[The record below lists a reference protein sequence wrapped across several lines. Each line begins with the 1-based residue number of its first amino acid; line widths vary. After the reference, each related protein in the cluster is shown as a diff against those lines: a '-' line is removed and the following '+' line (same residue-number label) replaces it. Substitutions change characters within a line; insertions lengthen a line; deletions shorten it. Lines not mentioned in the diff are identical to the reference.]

1 MIAETPFTAEDF
13 RKRIQ
18 AMTDEQLIRYGKAA
32 PYMADRRY
40 SADGRTVEPVF
51 KTQLHECRAE
61 WRRRHPKASSNHY
74 LVQPLNQSVMSAE
87 RVPNIPPIKA
97 AHSGTKFFHFSAAL
111 TWRSCK
117 SIAVLRSV

>member
-32 PYMADRRY
+32 RYMADPKY

-51 KTQLHECRAE
+51 KIQLQDCRAQ
-61 WRRRHPKASSNHY
+61 WRRRHPKTESNEG
-74 LVQPLNQSVMSAE
+74 L
-87 RVPNIPPIKA
+87 
-97 AHSGTKFFHFSAAL
+97 
-111 TWRSCK
+111 
-117 SIAVLRSV
+117 